1 MTLDAL
7 FLLALGLSF
16 DAFGASVSRG
26 AAGGAVTP
34 ALQLQI
40 AGMFGV
46 FATAAPVAGWAVGL
60 AFYDLIASVD
70 HWVAF
75 VLLGGVGIHM
85 IREATGSGANR
96 SGTAPDPVTPGHRL
110 AVLAAS
116 AFATS
121 VDAGVVGISLPA
133 LRVNVVLAA
142 GVIGTVTFV
151 ASLVGLRLG
160 RAGGAAFGPK
170 AEIAGGVILIA
181 MGAKILVE
189 HLFF

>member
-1 MTLDAL
+1 
-7 FLLALGLSF
+7 
-16 DAFGASVSRG
+16 
-26 AAGGAVTP
+26 
-34 ALQLQI
+34 
-40 AGMFGV
+40 
-46 FATAAPVAGWAVGL
+46 
-60 AFYDLIASVD
+60 
-70 HWVAF
+70 

-85 IREATGSGANR
+85 IGEATASGANR
-96 SGTAPDPVTPGHRL
+96 RGASPYPVTPGRRL

-151 ASLVGLRLG
+151 ASLFGLRLG
-160 RAGGAAFGPK
+160 RAGGVAFGPK
-170 AEIAGGVILIA
+170 AEIAGGVVLIAIGTKILI
-181 MGAKILVE
+181 E